1 MLCVIIAIAFGI
13 ALPMTAIQIL
23 WINMVL
29 EVTLGLVLAFEPS
42 EPDTMRRPPRRR
54 DEPILSRFLAW
65 RVVLVSLLFTAGV
78 FFVFEYAM
86 RQGLGEDVART
97 MVVNTIVVMEIFYLF
112 NVRYMHMTSFS
123 LIGAMGT
130 RAVLLAIAAVV
141 AAQLAFTYAP
151 FMQALFGTAPIA
163 LKDGLPIIGI
173 GVLLMVV
180 LEVEKAAMRRFMPLV
195 EIAP

>member
-1 MLCVIIAIAFGI
+1 EMLCVIIAIAFGL

-42 EPDTMRRPPRRR
+42 EPDSMRRPPRKR

-78 FFVFEYAM
+78 FVIFGYAM
-86 RQGLGEDVART
+86 RQGLGEDVALT

-123 LIGAMGT
+123 LVGAMGT
-130 RAVLLAIAAVV
+130 RAVL
-141 AAQLAFTYAP
+141 
-151 FMQALFGTAPIA
+151 
-163 LKDGLPIIGI
+163 
-173 GVLLMVV
+173 
-180 LEVEKAAMRRFMPLV
+180 
-195 EIAP
+195 